1 MTNSLCLPRLMRR
14 LSSLTSGLAGPSL
27 TQTTC
32 SFPAILDACEQLCE
46 LADIPTKN
54 LYLWVDYTSIPQA
67 NPYLKKLSINSL
79 GIYSS
84 VCRYFICLVPDA
96 VHHDSKL
103 ETNDVTYSGRGW
115 ESGTDDPEVNA
126 GSGG

>member
-1 MTNSLCLPRLMRR
+1 MRR

-84 VCRYFICLVPDA
+84 VCRYFICLAGARRGASRLKTRNQRRYILGPRLVQVGA
-96 VHHDSKL
+96 V
-103 ETNDVTYSGRGW
+103 
-115 ESGTDDPEVNA
+115 GTDDLGVRN
-126 GSGG
+126 G

>member
-1 MTNSLCLPRLMRR
+1 MRR

-84 VCRYFICLVPDA
+84 VCRYFICLVPD
-96 VHHDSKL
+96 
-103 ETNDVTYSGRGW
+103 VTYSGRGW
-115 ESGTDDPEVNA
+115 CRLEQWARMTSESGTDDPEVNA